1 MNTKNAKII
10 GVGGYLPE
18 KILTNAEL
26 EKMVDTNDEW
36 IVSRTGITER
46 HIADIEVENTS
57 VLAYKAAVQAIERSG
72 IDKKEIDLIIV
83 GTSSPDHIFPS
94 TACLV
99 QAMLDLPGVPAFD
112 MLAACSGFVYALS
125 TANAYIKSGQ
135 YKTIL
140 VIGADT
146 VSRFLDYTDRRTC
159 ILFGDGAGA
168 VLLKAENEEGI
179 IATSI
184 KADGSYTNI
193 LACKGHVNNNK
204 IYGNPFIEMDGQAV
218 FKLAVKSIL
227 SMVQDIMQDTKYCL
241 EDVDM
246 FIFHQANLRILEYVA
261 NQLSLPMEKLVITV
275 DKHANT
281 SAASIPLALNEAVS
295 TKKVKS
301 GDLVLM
307 LAMGGGFTWGAS
319 LVRL

>member
-57 VLAYKAAVQAIERSG
+57 VLAYKAALQAIERSG

-184 KADGSYTNI
+184 KADGSYTDI

-227 SMVQDIMQDTKYCL
+227 SMVQDIMQDTKYSL
-241 EDVDM
+241 ADIDM